1 MLRHETDLVTYQIF
15 IGETVYESPTFAK
28 IRPVM
33 LAHESGW
40 RDASSAGFAE
50 GEVIF
55 SLDPVVLRKPPGH
68 VVLFTV
74 APNDRGG
81 RDRFVT
87 TEAEEPY
94 ELFHGLGNMG
104 PEERRIAIVHTGVD
118 RGLQETPRILVPVGA
133 EQLAIPTMQKSG
145 TGSNWVLSYQEPAD
159 RIPVYRKHPEG
170 LSWIQINGRR
180 YALPGR
186 VGFEVVGHLNWQT
199 DVDFLQSLLKLV
211 RKSAGFRTGGD
222 DFYLSERTI
231 ERIGTFYRDNGI
243 IGDGIGAHEAMRGR
257 IEAFVAKLRNG
268 SDAASQVA
276 TALFEHP
283 SIKGALASLS
293 ADALTAIREQEAE
306 RVRPEIVAG
315 IEREMED
322 RLARSEALKREIEDT
337 ERLVSERTSEL
348 RRIDELNEAGLTRL
362 RAGVGTFVADFKE
375 AGRTFA
381 ELMEVTGSPAAG
393 ATVPAAPALSE
404 TSASPPWALSRL
416 EVAETISLSELPDAA
431 RKAAKAFGLA
441 EADIR
446 RIDILCRAG
455 EIPVLMGD
463 SVERT
468 LDCYS
473 SVISS
478 GAVVRM
484 PLDPAVIG
492 PDDLW
497 RTAMRGDATH
507 LARAWAAARNDPT
520 IPQLVCL
527 DDVDRASLS
536 DWITR
541 FRVLY
546 RAHRPQNLFVVAS
559 CASGKLPDGLADRE
573 IELAVN
579 VDGAATALAASIV
592 RSASARPSL
601 RRLADVTPGP
611 LGQDERDGLF
621 AALRE
626 ASIQGGDLGARLLAV
641 CASARAWFDEAEAI
655 AFVMQLSRGR
665 SGDGNPRS
673 ASAGNPAKLTTSVG
687 R

>member
-1 MLRHETDLVTYQIF
+1 
-15 IGETVYESPTFAK
+15 
-28 IRPVM
+28 
-33 LAHESGW
+33 
-40 RDASSAGFAE
+40 
-50 GEVIF
+50 
-55 SLDPVVLRKPPGH
+55 
-68 VVLFTV
+68 
-74 APNDRGG
+74 
-81 RDRFVT
+81 
-87 TEAEEPY
+87 
-94 ELFHGLGNMG
+94 
-104 PEERRIAIVHTGVD
+104 
-118 RGLQETPRILVPVGA
+118 
-133 EQLAIPTMQKSG
+133 
-145 TGSNWVLSYQEPAD
+145 
-159 RIPVYRKHPEG
+159 
-170 LSWIQINGRR
+170 
-180 YALPGR
+180 
-186 VGFEVVGHLNWQT
+186 
-199 DVDFLQSLLKLV
+199 
-211 RKSAGFRTGGD
+211 
-222 DFYLSERTI
+222 
-231 ERIGTFYRDNGI
+231 
-243 IGDGIGAHEAMRGR
+243 
-257 IEAFVAKLRNG
+257 
-268 SDAASQVA
+268 
-276 TALFEHP
+276 
-283 SIKGALASLS
+283 
-293 ADALTAIREQEAE
+293 
-306 RVRPEIVAG
+306 
-315 IEREMED
+315 
-322 RLARSEALKREIEDT
+322 
-337 ERLVSERTSEL
+337 
-348 RRIDELNEAGLTRL
+348 
-362 RAGVGTFVADFKE
+362 
-375 AGRTFA
+375 
-381 ELMEVTGSPAAG
+381 
-393 ATVPAAPALSE
+393 
-404 TSASPPWALSRL
+404 
-416 EVAETISLSELPDAA
+416 
-431 RKAAKAFGLA
+431 
-441 EADIR
+441 
-446 RIDILCRAG
+446 
-455 EIPVLMGD
+455 MGD